1 MSAITETWLTDISLT
16 SSILLTTG
24 KYKLLLYNR
33 LSYRRGG
40 NIDIVFN
47 NYMFLKYIAVIYL

>member
-24 KYKLLLYNR
+24 KYNLLLYNR

-47 NYMFLKYIAVIYL
+47 YMFLKYIAVIYL